1 LGARLNEDV
10 LLGPRA
16 SETELRRYQANG
28 WLSRYRILTFA
39 THGLVNGS
47 FAGTLSQP
55 ALALSPPLRARAT
68 DDALLTAS
76 EAATLNLNAD
86 WVILSACNSAAGGSV
101 NGEGLTGL
109 TRAFMLAGARAML
122 VSHWRVRDDAAE
134 RITVRTMELLRD
146 NASYSR
152 GEALQAAMRELMMDA
167 SSDLN
172 SSFALPGTWAAFT
185 LVGVD

>member
-1 LGARLNEDV
+1 
-10 LLGPRA
+10 
-16 SETELRRYQANG
+16 
-28 WLSRYRILTFA
+28 
-39 THGLVNGS
+39 
-47 FAGTLSQP
+47 
-55 ALALSPPLRARAT
+55 
-68 DDALLTAS
+68 
-76 EAATLNLNAD
+76 
-86 WVILSACNSAAGGSV
+86 
-101 NGEGLTGL
+101 
-109 TRAFMLAGARAML
+109 MLAGARAML